1 MREST
6 QEMTMRP
13 STLDDAEIVADLD
26 ALRDPDD
33 PRDPAILRHWWESM
47 YKTEVANRQIGERDG
62 VPIAFVGTVHQR
74 WETTPTRFGSGRIV
88 LHPQHWTASLQE
100 HLLDLAEEWLI
111 SDGCETGVMRVRE
124 EFTRE
129 RAVYEGRGYR
139 EERRTKVWKLDL
151 VAGRERL
158 LAKAGEERTKM
169 LKQGVR
175 MLPLSE
181 DRDPDKMRKLYE
193 MAIEAERDIPTTVPW
208 RTLSIDDWKEHW
220 FGSPGIR
227 EDQFWIARIGDE
239 IVGMSVLEYP
249 VTRGVPW
256 TAFTGTARRVRG
268 QGVARALKYE
278 TLAQAIALG
287 AVTVR
292 TQNDGANAPILHL
305 NEEMGYELVG
315 PVLELHR
322 KLTR

>member
-1 MREST
+1 
-6 QEMTMRP
+6 MTMRP
-13 STLDDAEIVADLD
+13 ATLDDAEIVADLD

-47 YKTEVANRQIGERDG
+47 YRTEVAWRQIGERDG
-62 VPIAFVGTVHQR
+62 VPVAFVATVHQR

-88 LHPQHWTASLQE
+88 LHPQHWSASLQE
-100 HLLDLAEEWLI
+100 HLLDLAEEWFI
-111 SDGCETGVMRVRE
+111 SEGCETGVLRVRE

-129 RAVYEGRGYR
+129 RAVFERRGYR
-139 EERRTKVWKLDL
+139 EERRAKVWKLDL
-151 VAGRERL
+151 VARGERL
-158 LAKAGEERTKM
+158 LGKAEEERAKM
-169 LKQGVR
+169 RKQGVR
-175 MLPLSE
+175 MLLLSE
-181 DRDPDKMRKLYE
+181 DGDPDKMRKLYE

-208 RTLSIDDWKEHW
+208 RTLSIEDWREHW

-227 EDQFWIARIGDE
+227 EDRFWIARVGDE
-239 IVGMSVLEYP
+239 VVGLSVLEYP

-278 TLAQAIALG
+278 TLAQAIRLG
-287 AVTVR
+287 AQSVR
-292 TQNDGANAPILHL
+292 TGNDGANAPILHL